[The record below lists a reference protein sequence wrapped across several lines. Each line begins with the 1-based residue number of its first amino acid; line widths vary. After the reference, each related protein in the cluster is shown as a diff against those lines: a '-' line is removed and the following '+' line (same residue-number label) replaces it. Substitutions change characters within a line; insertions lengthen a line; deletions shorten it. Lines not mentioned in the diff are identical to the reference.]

1 MLAGPAHREKGLL
14 GEVRE
19 ALRYVGCLDFL
30 VNHQGAGRLR
40 VERCCEYGKLTQGGP
55 LGAAKS
61 FVAPVQRCP
70 QGLVSRHSCTATSQ
84 CNVAGDGAIAHH
96 ILIIGND
103 HSQKQDTPC
112 GTNEAGRWLI

>member
-1 MLAGPAHREKGLL
+1 MPFFFRKCIIWLPQSIENLLAGPAHREKGLL

-40 VERCCEYGKLTQGGP
+40 VERCCEYGKPTQGGP

-70 QGLVSRHSCTATSQ
+70 QGLVSRGTAARQSLA
-84 CNVAGDGAIAHH
+84 NSADDRRGA
-96 ILIIGND
+96 
-103 HSQKQDTPC
+103 
-112 GTNEAGRWLI
+112 